1 MRKSVVA
8 VVVVVLTL
16 FVGSSSLRAQEDQEE
31 NGNFEGTYR
40 GFAYAVYTLDGI
52 MNRFLATAPIREFQ
66 ATPAERPSTYAHA
79 GAGLH

>member
-40 GFAYAVYTLDGI
+40 GFAYAVYTLDRI
-52 MNRFLATAPIREFQ
+52 MNRLFILDGSGRF

>member
-40 GFAYAVYTLDGI
+40 GFAYAVYTLARI
-52 MNRFLATAPIREFQ
+52 MREGAVEGKTQEPPCGTNVVQ
-66 ATPAERPSTYAHA
+66 ATF
-79 GAGLH
+79 

>member
-40 GFAYAVYTLDGI
+40 GFAYAVYTIDGI
-52 MNRFLATAPIREFQ
+52 MNLFLATAPIESFK
-66 ATPAERPSTYAHA
+66 RPLPNDPPPHAHA

>member
-40 GFAYAVYTLDGI
+40 GFAYAVYTL
-52 MNRFLATAPIREFQ
+52 
-66 ATPAERPSTYAHA
+66 A
-79 GAGLH
+79 GC